1 MWIDVDHGGRWR
13 GTPEGG
19 PDEEARLLTTAAVA
33 ASALCLAS
41 FVPPPFTWL
50 VFAELMRWAAVVAAA
65 VAFLRRDGLDAPWMT
80 GWDQAAAFLFLGYL
94 GRFQV
99 EPEAVRAAVAALEA
113 SAGAA

>member
-1 MWIDVDHGGRWR
+1 
-13 GTPEGG
+13 
-19 PDEEARLLTTAAVA
+19 
-33 ASALCLAS
+33 
-41 FVPPPFTWL
+41 L

-65 VAFLRRDGLDAPWMT
+65 VAFLRRDGLNAPWMT